1 MLIMNTTRLFDK
13 FLTIIAI
20 TIFVIL
26 FIKSDI
32 STMLGMIILL
42 AVYNLFVFV
51 CCYKDILK
59 SDELD

>member
-1 MLIMNTTRLFDK
+1 MNTTRLFDK